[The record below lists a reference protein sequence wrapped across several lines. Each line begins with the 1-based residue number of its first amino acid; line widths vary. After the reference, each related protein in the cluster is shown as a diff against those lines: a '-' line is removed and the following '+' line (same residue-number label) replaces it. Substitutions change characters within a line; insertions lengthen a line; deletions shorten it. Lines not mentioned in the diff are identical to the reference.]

1 MVKLFEKSDWY
12 KITDPVEA
20 MYKSKDM
27 SVYDRG
33 VGVTVF
39 EGDRTLGCGGVVLHN
54 DYVGELWLRLSQT
67 TGSVTAMRGI
77 IAGIEILK
85 NSFKD
90 VVLICR
96 VKDGWRKG
104 ERLVQHLGF
113 TKDHMED
120 NYWVYKCQT
129 L

>member
-20 MYKSKDM
+20 MYKAKDM

-33 VGVTVF
+33 VGVTVVD
-39 EGDRTLGCGGVVLHN
+39 GGQTLGCGGVVLHN
-54 DYVGELWLRLSQT
+54 DNVGELWLRLSKA
-67 TGSVTAMRGI
+67 TGHVTAMRGI
-77 IAGIEILK
+77 VTGMTILK
-85 NSFKD
+85 NSFNNIT
-90 VVLICR
+90 LICR
-96 VKDGWRKG
+96 VKAGWTKG
-104 ERLVQHLGF
+104 ERLVHHLGF
-113 TKDHMED
+113 IKDHMED